1 MNLQANLSSSLL
13 TYLENTHSAA
23 VLTQG
28 QGEEGLGRCC
38 VQAAPAQLWA
48 AAALQGC
55 LAACRLST
63 HGELVPVMLGQRSE

>member
-13 TYLENTHSAA
+13 THLENTHSEA

-38 VQAAPAQLWA
+38 VQVALLSSGLLQLCRAPWLDA
-48 AAALQGC
+48 G
-55 LAACRLST
+55 
-63 HGELVPVMLGQRSE
+63 